1 MTASFVKLLTVVLE
15 HSYFSDNKF
24 KEYRITPTTAT
35 ATKLARA
42 GIRMKQLD
50 NQFIL
55 IAEERIQ
62 TWLQDDSEAGKQ
74 GKPFLPL
81 VFAIQPTNPYFGNYT
96 DPGES
101 PATGKIFCFK
111 ISTGSHSPVDDGKR
125 PVGGVAPVH
134 LDLQWNDRLL
144 TDLPKDTEQIDLR
157 LDNAFGSVQPW
168 AVLIV
173 DSLPKGPQPV
183 YRISIKPRATIWR
196 YLIHK
201 RDRLLS
207 ENGLNLSDLKIVVS
221 PSVEINPEQIG
232 EGVFFHLPAPI
243 ALKQVNA
250 ERYQLID
257 APVNRPKRVII
268 QNLPRPDV
276 KSFARPVAGDTSTTY
291 SEILIYI

>member
-1 MTASFVKLLTVVLE
+1 MNTSFVKLLTVVLE
-15 HSYFSDNKF
+15 HSYFNDNKF

-35 ATKLARA
+35 ATKLARV

-55 IAEERIQ
+55 IAEKRIQ
-62 TWLQDDSEAGKQ
+62 TWLQDDSKAGKR
-74 GKPFLPL
+74 GEPFLPL

-96 DPGES
+96 EPEES

-111 ISTGSHSPVDDGKR
+111 TSTGSRSPVDDGIK
-125 PVGGVAPVH
+125 PVGGVAPAH

-144 TDLPKDTEQIDLR
+144 TNLPTDTEQIDIR

-173 DSLPKGPQPV
+173 DSLPKELSPTFK
-183 YRISIKPRATIWR
+183 IAIKSRATIWR
-196 YLIHK
+196 YVIRK

-207 ENGLNLSDLKIVVS
+207 ENGPNLNDLRIVVG
-221 PSVEINPEQIG
+221 PDVEINPEQIG

-243 ALKQVNA
+243 ALKKVNT

-257 APVNRPKRVII
+257 APANRPKRVII

-276 KSFARPVAGDTSTTY
+276 NSFVKPKEKDNKKTY